1 MTEKRFLDDWIK
13 GLLRYVEDT
22 EAPRDFW
29 TWGAI
34 FMICA
39 ALQRRVWLPYGL
51 EPIYPNLFVLI
62 VAPPGEARK
71 GHIPG
76 EAKKFLQEVGIP
88 VSVDSS
94 SKRALTQEL
103 AELYKTCHFTLNGKT
118 KVQTPLA
125 IISKEMSSLLSVDP
139 KGMIEVLTDL
149 YDSHD
154 VWKYKTAGQG
164 EDNLYG
170 VCVSCLIATTPT
182 WLASNLPEEAIGGGY
197 TSRHVIVFGDQHD
210 RYKSV
215 SIPPAPPEKIK
226 KALLHDLSIISMLA
240 GEFKWGEGSRA
251 FYDKWYKTLPEKRN
265 GLKDTRLHGYMAR
278 IHVIALKVAM
288 ARRVSYTSDLTID
301 KVDLEF
307 AFGLLEK
314 ALERASD
321 ALGGFGKSKNAVTVE
336 RVLKQIYNHKGISY
350 EELLSYNFRDASKT
364 DLDEILETCIGMGSV
379 KDFLD
384 EKGNRYFE
392 FKGVK
397 K

>member
-1 MTEKRFLDDWIK
+1 MASSKRFLDDWIK
-13 GLLRYVEDT
+13 GFLRYVEDT
-22 EAPRDFW
+22 EAPREFW
-29 TWGAI
+29 QWGCI

-103 AELYKTCHFTLNGKT
+103 AELYKTCHYTLNGKT

-149 YDSHD
+149 YDSHE

-182 WLASNLPEEAIGGGY
+182 WLAANLPDEAIGGGY
-197 TSRHVIVFGDQHD
+197 TSRHVIVYGDQRD
-210 RYKSV
+210 RYKHV
-215 SIPPAPPEKIK
+215 SIPPAPNEKIK
-226 KALLHDLSIISMLA
+226 RALLHDLSIISMLA
-240 GEFKWGEGSRA
+240 GEFVWGKGAQEV
-251 FYDKWYKTLPEKRN
+251 FDKWYKTLPDRRQE
-265 GLKDTRLHGYMAR
+265 LKDRRLHGYMAR

-301 KVDLEF
+301 IADLEF
-307 AFGLLEK
+307 AFHILDK

-321 ALGGFGKSKNAVTVE
+321 ALGGHGSSKSAVTVE
-336 RVLKQIYNHKGISY
+336 RVLKQIYNNKGITYSD
-350 EELLSYNFRDASKT
+350 LLSYNFRDASKPEM
-364 DLDEILETCIGMGSV
+364 DEILATCTGMGSV
-379 KDFLD
+379 KEIVD
-384 EKGNRYFE
+384 EKGNKHYEYTGR
-392 FKGVK
+392 K
-397 K
+397 